1 MADGFDIHID
11 EEQAARLQAMADL
24 LDMSAAD
31 YARSLIDRDIA
42 ASPFR
47 EIDPDPAID
56 EAIADAVEAGEEEAI
71 PWEVVRDRLLARHS
85 STDR

>member
-11 EEQAARLQAMADL
+11 EERAFRLGPMAAT
-24 LDMSAAD
+24 LDMSVVD
-31 YARSLIDRDIA
+31 YVMSLIDRDIA

-56 EAIADAVEAGEEEAI
+56 EAIANAVEAGEEEAI
-71 PWEVVRDRLLARHS
+71 PWAVLRDRLLARQRS
-85 STDR
+85 ADR

>member
-31 YARSLIDRDIA
+31 YARSLIEAGLEDLPPRT
-42 ASPFR
+42 
-47 EIDPDPAID
+47 IDPDPAID
-56 EAIADAVEAGEEEAI
+56 RAIVAKARETGNTT
-71 PWEVVRDRLLARHS
+71 PWAKVRDRLRARH
-85 STDR
+85 R